1 MKVTTK
7 GQVTIPE
14 AVRKK
19 MGIKPHNEV
28 EFVEDRDG
36 RIYLRKAKQAKS
48 QKSRFREAG
57 ELVNLTMST
66 DEIMALT
73 RA

>member
-36 RIYLRKAKQAKS
+36 RIYLRKAKQTKS

-66 DEIMALT
+66 DEIMELT
-73 RA
+73 RG

>member
-1 MKVTTK
+1 
-7 GQVTIPE
+7 
-14 AVRKK
+14 
-19 MGIKPHNEV
+19 
-28 EFVEDRDG
+28 VEDRDG